1 MWLLWFVGAGRGGC
15 GRGGEGN
22 AGHDVYES
30 AGYVEEFF
38 NLCGKDGL
46 VELLVRVV
54 ILIMVEDT
62 DQAYAVHFH

>member
-1 MWLLWFVGAGRGGC
+1 MGFLWFVGAGGGGC
-15 GRGGEGN
+15 GRGGEGD

-38 NLCGKDGL
+38 DLCGEGGL
-46 VELLVRVV
+46 VGLFGRVV
-54 ILIMVEDT
+54 ISKNT

>member
-1 MWLLWFVGAGRGGC
+1 MWLLWFAGAGGGGC

-22 AGHDVYES
+22 AGHDVYQS

-38 NLCGKDGL
+38 DLFGKEGS

-54 ILIMVEDT
+54 ILIMVENT